1 MSGCGREEMSGGG
14 EADETR
20 GETGGMNTTAVQE
33 LGIGVVSACAS
44 AEDPDLALARILQE
58 QERALW
64 LLSYGGGG
72 GGSLEEYEEEDGEEG
87 AVTRNGQER
96 EERGMHVD
104 QTRRRR
110 RVRRSRRTRGVR
122 GGNNENDGNGEG
134 TMASDAN
141 VNDNDDDEEEQEEEH
156 EEDVSDYHYED
167 DALDEDYD
175 PENDDSD
182 EPSVADDAALALR
195 LQQMED
201 QSTMAGLVAAQLR
214 AVSRVRGTSAGAGAM
229 EGVVNADDDDENH
242 SGNDDDDEDDED
254 DPHTIDIDD
263 MSYEQLTALGEVVGT
278 VSRGMAVE
286 KMKDV
291 LDECTY
297 ADAKVKSSRL
307 IQGQKM
313 AAGAES
319 SAGASKDM
327 AEEAEVQCAICREE
341 YEDNDPVCVL
351 PCGHFYHTCCVR
363 EWLGINRSCPICG
376 KEVVEEGVAPIRFA
390 AS

>member
-1 MSGCGREEMSGGG
+1 MSGREEMSGGG

-96 EERGMHVD
+96 EEHGMHVD

-110 RVRRSRRTRGVR
+110 RVRRSRRTHGVR

-134 TMASDAN
+134 TIASDAN

-156 EEDVSDYHYED
+156 EEDVSDYNYED

-201 QSTMAGLVAAQLR
+201 QSTMAGLVAAQLH
-214 AVSRVRGTSAGAGAM
+214 AVSRVKALLRAPVRWKASLMQTM
-229 EGVVNADDDDENH
+229 MMRINTL
-242 SGNDDDDEDDED
+242 
-254 DPHTIDIDD
+254 HTPYI
-263 MSYEQLTALGEVVGT
+263 
-278 VSRGMAVE
+278 
-286 KMKDV
+286 
-291 LDECTY
+291 
-297 ADAKVKSSRL
+297 
-307 IQGQKM
+307 
-313 AAGAES
+313 
-319 SAGASKDM
+319 
-327 AEEAEVQCAICREE
+327 
-341 YEDNDPVCVL
+341 
-351 PCGHFYHTCCVR
+351 HTLS
-363 EWLGINRSCPICG
+363 ETHIHTP
-376 KEVVEEGVAPIRFA
+376 
-390 AS
+390 

>member
-1 MSGCGREEMSGGG
+1 MSGGG

-96 EERGMHVD
+96 EEHGMHVD

-110 RVRRSRRTRGVR
+110 RVRRSRRTHGVR

-134 TMASDAN
+134 TIASDAN

-156 EEDVSDYHYED
+156 EEDVSDYNYED

-229 EGVVNADDDDENH
+229 EGVFNADDDDENQH
-242 SGNDDDDEDDED
+242 ATYSL
-254 DPHTIDIDD
+254 HTHTLSTLHATRYTLHATTTTTRTMANI
-263 MSYEQLTALGEVVGT
+263 SVGPAQAQA
-278 VSRGMAVE
+278 SRSWSACPSFFT
-286 KMKDV
+286 
-291 LDECTY
+291 LC
-297 ADAKVKSSRL
+297 L
-307 IQGQKM
+307 I
-313 AAGAES
+313 S
-319 SAGASKDM
+319 
-327 AEEAEVQCAICREE
+327 CHI
-341 YEDNDPVCVL
+341 L
-351 PCGHFYHTCCVR
+351 
-363 EWLGINRSCPICG
+363 RSPSL
-376 KEVVEEGVAPIRFA
+376 A
-390 AS
+390 